1 MLKLL
6 TEKCQRVDQF
16 AKRFLRFE
24 LHSDYSFAFSVQ
36 PNVLEPN
43 DYYVT
48 KLRDGRS
55 FCHRLVEAFPVNKSE
70 SDSITPYFRMDC
82 SFKTPEKDA
91 ASFLSPMPNVPYVEK
106 LQDFNSYVKSLD
118 L

>member
-1 MLKLL
+1 M
-6 TEKCQRVDQF
+6 F
-16 AKRFLRFE
+16 F
-24 LHSDYSFAFSVQ
+24 FSA
-36 PNVLEPN
+36 NVLEPN

-55 FCHRLVEAFPVNKSE
+55 FCHRLVEAFPINKSE